1 MKTSALIILLFAAN
15 AAFASNNFITTAPET
30 LDCRDYAMDL
40 SLSPT
45 QLVAQDLIHGLWTQS
60 ESEGTIK
67 MFQFNEAGIVD
78 ILRTDAES
86 NTSYNNT
93 LWSVTEYDGQAFLV
107 LTDHDMAHQRLFK
120 VVQNCE
126 GIILTNIAG
135 SHQLTLL
142 YRPLTNPIKVNLVK
156 ANLVGD
162 WTSISMAD
170 TNTPLSL
177 RYQMNADGSYARLLG
192 SGRQEM
198 PERGVWEIS
207 KDGQFIL
214 FHACKRTS
222 PEKYVSTKVVRIVHV
237 DDHTL
242 QLEPASN
249 QRDLGQFLRTGNKK
263 LSFIR

>member
-15 AAFASNNFITTAPET
+15 AAFASNNFITTVPET

-45 QLVAQDLIHGLWTQS
+45 ELVAQDLIHGLWTQI
-60 ESEGTIK
+60 ESEGTIN

-78 ILRTDAES
+78 ILRTDAER

-93 LWSVTEYDGQAFLV
+93 LWNVTEYDGQAFLV

-126 GIILTNIAG
+126 GILLTNIAN
-135 SHQLTLL
+135 SHQITLL
-142 YRPLTNPIKVNLVK
+142 YQPLANPIKVNLVK

-162 WTSISMAD
+162 WTSISLSD
-170 TNTPLSL
+170 TRTPLSL
-177 RYQMNADGSYARLLG
+177 RYQMNADGSYARYLG
-192 SGRQEM
+192 NRRQEM

-214 FHACKRTS
+214 FHACKRDS
-222 PEKYVSTKVVRIVHV
+222 PEKCVSTKVASIVYL
-237 DDHTL
+237 DDHML
-242 QLEPASN
+242 QIEPASN
-249 QRDLGQFLRTGNKK
+249 QRDLGQFLRTGNKE
-263 LSFIR
+263 LSFIK